1 MAFKEH
7 ELRRQVVGE
16 MHLRRFPEFVLPADI
31 LQLVKLVESSER
43 KQEHTHVLKMPATLH
58 GDGDGNRRHLGGRGK
73 AGLCISWERHSEA
86 STITLIR
93 PGLTG
98 LPECWS
104 CAGTSDVADAV
115 RWAEDMPGAVI
126 RATRITIVVD
136 EKAAEPLLAKAGFLE
151 SDLVSCHVSGGA
163 RIWTDFRIHDD
174 NYGRLIIAAN
184 GLLPGDLVRCVQ
196 RLQELGNYRNLA
208 LLGLPMAQASWA
220 KLDALERALDEA
232 GRSQSSPELRDDD
245 LLMHLSELTAE
256 LLSITTQCGYR
267 MSATAAYAEIVTNRL
282 AELEV
287 RPIAG
292 FHSLI
297 DFTGRRFKP
306 AVRTCATLTD
316 RLEMLNERAERFT
329 AMLRTRV
336 DTRIENQ
343 NARLLASLD
352 RSAKTQLRL
361 QHMVEG
367 LSTVAISYYALGLL
381 SYPVKALG
389 EEWHVPEY
397 GALGIAMPFVVL
409 CVFLF
414 MSGLRKR
421 LTNDSH

>member
-16 MHLRRFPEFVLPADI
+16 MHLRRFPEFALPADI
-31 LQLVKLVESSER
+31 IQLVKLVDPSER
-43 KQEHTHVLKMPATLH
+43 KDEHAHVMKMPATLYEDA
-58 GDGDGNRRHLGGRGK
+58 GSQRRHLGGRGE
-73 AGLCISWERHSEA
+73 AGLRISWERHSEA
-86 STITLIR
+86 STITLIH
-93 PGLTG
+93 PGLTEQSEG
-98 LPECWS
+98 WGGD
-104 CAGTSDVADAV
+104 AAMADSV
-115 RWAEDMPGAVI
+115 CWAEEMPGAVI
-126 RATRITIVVD
+126 RATRIKIVPD
-136 EKAAEPLLAKAGFLE
+136 EKAAEPLLERTGFLE
-151 SDLVSCHVSGGA
+151 SDLVSCHVAGGA

-174 NYGRLIIAAN
+174 NYGRMIIAAN
-184 GLLPGDLVRCVQ
+184 GLLPGDLARCVQ

-208 LLGLPMAQASWA
+208 LLGLPMAQANWA
-220 KLDALERALDEA
+220 RLDGLEKALDEA
-232 GRSQSSPELRDDD
+232 GRSQSSPDLRDDD

-267 MSATAAYAEIVTNRL
+267 MSATAAYAEIATSRL
-282 AELEV
+282 SELAV
-287 RPIAG
+287 QPIAG

-306 AVRTCATLTD
+306 AIRTCATLTA

-352 RSAKTQLRL
+352 QSAKTQLRL

-389 EEWHVPEY
+389 EQWHVPEY

-409 CVFLF
+409 SVFLF
-414 MSGLRKR
+414 MSALRKR
-421 LTNDSH
+421 ITNNGH

>member
-1 MAFKEH
+1 
-7 ELRRQVVGE
+7 
-16 MHLRRFPEFVLPADI
+16 MHLRRFPEFALPAEI
-31 LQLVKLVESSER
+31 IQLVKLVDPSQR
-43 KQEHTHVLKMPATLH
+43 KDEYAHILKMPATLYEDAGSH
-58 GDGDGNRRHLGGRGK
+58 QRHVGGRGD
-73 AGLCISWERHSEA
+73 AGLRISWERHSEA
-86 STITLIR
+86 STITIIR
-93 PGLTG
+93 PVPSG
-98 LPECWS
+98 LPGSWGS
-104 CAGTSDVADAV
+104 AGNPDGGDAV
-115 RWAEDMPGAVI
+115 RWAEETPGAVI
-126 RATRITIVVD
+126 RATRIMVVAD
-136 EKAAEPLLAKAGFLE
+136 KQAAEPLLAGTGFLE
-151 SDLVSCHVSGGA
+151 SDLVSCHVAGGA

-174 NYGRLIIAAN
+174 HYGRLIIAAN
-184 GLLPGDLVRCVQ
+184 GLLPGDLARCVQ

-208 LLGLPMAQASWA
+208 LLGLPMAQASWTR
-220 KLDALERALDEA
+220 LDALERALDEA
-232 GRSQSSPELRDDD
+232 GQAQSSPDLRDDD
-245 LLMHLSELTAE
+245 LLMHLSKLAGE

-282 AELEV
+282 SELDV
-287 RPIAG
+287 QPVAG

-306 AVRTCATLTD
+306 AVRTCATLTA

-381 SYPVKALG
+381 SYPIKALG

-397 GALGIAMPFVVL
+397 GALGVAMPFVVL

-414 MSGLRKR
+414 MNALRKR
-421 LTNDSH
+421 ITNGDH